1 MFLRT
6 FKTKRI
12 FKKIYDLV
20 WSFGALLTLLS
31 FAVALGWLITG
42 AVKLIGVLLS

>member
-6 FKTKRI
+6 FRTKRI

-20 WSFGALLTLLS
+20 WSFGAVLTLMS
-31 FAVALGWLITG
+31 FAVALGWLLHG
-42 AVKLIGVLLS
+42 ALKLIGVMI